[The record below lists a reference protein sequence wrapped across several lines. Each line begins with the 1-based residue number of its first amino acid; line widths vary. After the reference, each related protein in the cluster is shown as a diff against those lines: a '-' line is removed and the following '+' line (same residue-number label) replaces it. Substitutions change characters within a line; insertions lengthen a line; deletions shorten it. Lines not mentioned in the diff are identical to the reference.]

1 MSKKKIY
8 ISSPITGHNLNERH
22 KFFTRIEK
30 ELTILG
36 YKAINPMAKPM
47 PNSAPYTEHM
57 KEDLRLLIGCDGIVV
72 PNRWR
77 CSKCCETERRVADAC
92 GIPVVGVIGEAHD
105 LQILNAI

>member
-8 ISSPITGHNLNERH
+8 ISSPITGYNLNERH
-22 KFFTRIEK
+22 KFFARIEK

-36 YKAINPMAKPM
+36 YKAVNPMAKPM
-47 PNSAPYTEHM
+47 SDSAPYTEHM
-57 KEDLRLLIGCDGIVV
+57 KEDLRLLLGCDGIVV

-77 CSKCCETERRVADAC
+77 CSKGCETERRVADAC

>member
-8 ISSPITGHNLNERH
+8 ISSPIAGYNLNERH
-22 KFFTRIEK
+22 KFFARIEN

-36 YKAINPMAKPM
+36 YKAINPMAKHIPD
-47 PNSAPYTEHM
+47 SAPYTEHM
-57 KEDLRLLIGCDGIVV
+57 KEDIRLLLGCDGIVV

-77 CSKCCETERRVADAC
+77 CSKGCETERRVADAC

>member
-8 ISSPITGHNLNERH
+8 ISSPITGYNLNERH
-22 KFFTRIEK
+22 KFFAQIEK

-36 YKAINPMAKPM
+36 YKAVNPMSKPL
-47 PNSAPYTEHM
+47 PDSAPYTEHM
-57 KEDLRLLIGCDGIVV
+57 KKDLRLLLGCDGIVV

-77 CSKCCETERRVADAC
+77 CSKGCETERRVADAC
-92 GIPVVGVIGEAHD
+92 GIPVVGVIGED

>member
-22 KFFTRIEK
+22 KYFARIKK

-36 YKAINPMAKPM
+36 YKAVSSMSKPLSD
-47 PNSAPYTEHM
+47 SALYTEHR
-57 KEDLRLLIGCDGIVV
+57 KEGLCMLLGCDSIVV

-77 CSKCCETERRVADAC
+77 CSKGCETERRVADAC
-92 GIPVVGVIGEAHD
+92 GTPVVGVIGEAHD
-105 LQILNAI
+105 L